1 MQEQQF
7 PVKTLTIGL
16 EQVQT
21 NLPSFSNGM
30 MENHLELWL
39 GGIDGTQALLQRS
52 INSLQISY
60 QQMLE
65 YTPEETHPDLMGLDI
80 MGSDM
85 IRDLT
90 ILSVSTVA

>member
-1 MQEQQF
+1 MQEQRF
-7 PVKTLTIGL
+7 PAQTLTIGL
-16 EQVQT
+16 GQAQT
-21 NLPSFSNGM
+21 NPPSFSNGM
-30 MENHLELWL
+30 MGNHPELWL
-39 GGIDGTQALLQRS
+39 GGIDGTQALLQHS

-85 IRDLT
+85 IRGLI